1 MCAAANNSEKFTKTL
16 YLRGSRSFMVIDVD
30 KSEKPVTNACY
41 DKQYFD
47 TNLQPFSHY
56 TSKLRQNNIFLIL

>member
-1 MCAAANNSEKFTKTL
+1 
-16 YLRGSRSFMVIDVD
+16 MVIDVD

-56 TSKLRQNNIFLIL
+56 TSKLRQNNIFLILWR